1 MERLNGLDLFELF
14 KAGTAS
20 VLQKRKFLNDINV
33 FPVPDGDTGN
43 NLVYTMQTITSES
56 KAEDSFQATIDSISE
71 SALIGARGNSGII
84 FAQFVNGLRAGSTG
98 KEQIDVVDFSKM
110 ACESVDYVKNALSN
124 PVEGTMITVIRDW
137 AYFLDSVKDKAT
149 SFVDLLE
156 QSYQEAA
163 RSLERTKNLLK
174 VLKKNKVVDS
184 GAMGFVLFL
193 EGINKFLHHE
203 KIDIEIPEELA
214 LEDEHE
220 FDEELTYRYC
230 TEGLVMY
237 HPSFNQNA
245 LREKLAPLGD
255 SIVIAKGKDMF
266 RVHIH
271 TDQPGEVFQ
280 MLKEEGTVK
289 SQKVD
294 DMFLDVAFKNT
305 HSKMAIVTDS
315 IADISPELMLKYH
328 IYQIPA
334 TVMIEGSAY
343 MDKRT
348 ISNDILFDQIESG
361 VEYPT
366 TATPEVKYIKE
377 LIEKLLTKYEELV
390 IVSVASK
397 LSGTYSL
404 INQVV
409 KPHIE
414 AGKDIS
420 VIDSLNNSATEGLL
434 VYHAAKMIKEGH
446 AKKEIVEYLE
456 NEKKK
461 TKILVCLETFKYA
474 MMGGRVPKIVGKI
487 GMAIGLR
494 PIMSLAPDGSGTA
507 FGFALSQKGITK
519 KIAKYV
525 KNDMDK
531 QGITSYAIVHCQ
543 NEKLAKEYETLFTN
557 ELGLAPEYITE
568 ISSSVAIH
576 SGKGSVA
583 IGYIKK

>member
-366 TATPEVKYIKE
+366 TATPEVKYVKE

>member
-1 MERLNGLDLFELF
+1 M
-14 KAGTAS
+14 
-20 VLQKRKFLNDINV
+20 
-33 FPVPDGDTGN
+33 
-43 NLVYTMQTITSES
+43 
-56 KAEDSFQATIDSISE
+56 
-71 SALIGARGNSGII
+71 
-84 FAQFVNGLRAGSTG
+84 
-98 KEQIDVVDFSKM
+98 
-110 ACESVDYVKNALSN
+110 
-124 PVEGTMITVIRDW
+124 
-137 AYFLDSVKDKAT
+137 
-149 SFVDLLE
+149 
-156 QSYQEAA
+156 
-163 RSLERTKNLLK
+163 
-174 VLKKNKVVDS
+174 LKKNKVVDS

-203 KIDIEIPEELA
+203 KINIEIPEELA

-220 FDEELTYRYC
+220 FHEELTYRYC
-230 TEGLVMY
+230 TEGLVIH
-237 HPSFNQNA
+237 HPSFNQSE
-245 LREKLAPLGD
+245 LREKLTSYGD

-315 IADISPELMLKYH
+315 NADISSELMLEYH

-348 ISNDILFDQIESG
+348 ISNDILFDQIEKG

-366 TATPEVKYIKE
+366 TATPEVKYVKE
-377 LIEKLLTKYEELV
+377 LIGKLLTKYEQLV

-420 VIDSLNNSATEGLL
+420 VVDSFNNSATEGLL
-434 VYHAAKMIKEGH
+434 VYHAAKMIKDGQS
-446 AKKEIVEYLE
+446 KEDVVAYLE
-456 NEKKK
+456 KEKKN

-494 PIMSLAPDGSGTA
+494 PIMSLAPDGAGTA
-507 FGFALSQKGITK
+507 FGFAFSQKGITK
-519 KIAKYV
+519 KIVKYV

-543 NEKLAKEYETLFTN
+543 NEKLAKEYETLFTK

-568 ISSSVAIH
+568 ISSTVAIH

>member
-1 MERLNGLDLFELF
+1 MEKLNGVDFFELF
-14 KAGTAS
+14 KAGTSS
-20 VLQKRKFLNDINV
+20 VLQKRKLLNDINV

-71 SALIGARGNSGII
+71 SALIGARGNSGVI

-98 KEQIDVVDFSKM
+98 KEEIDVADFSKM

-137 AYFLDSVKDKAT
+137 AYFLDSLKDKVT

-156 QSYQEAA
+156 QGYDEAA
-163 RSLERTKNLLK
+163 KSLERTKELLK

-203 KIDIEIPEELA
+203 KVELEVPEELA
-214 LEDEHE
+214 IEDEHE

-230 TEGLVMY
+230 TEGLVQFYPTFDQM
-237 HPSFNQNA
+237 A
-245 LREKLAPLGD
+245 LREKLAPYGD
-255 SIVIAKGKDMF
+255 SIVLAKGKDMF
-266 RVHIH
+266 RIHIH

-280 MLKEEGTVK
+280 MLKKEGTIK

-315 IADISPELMLKYH
+315 IADISSDLMLQYH

-334 TVMIEGSAY
+334 TVMLEGNAY

-348 ISNDILFDQIESG
+348 ISNDILFDQIERG

-366 TATPEVKYIKE
+366 TATPEVKYVKE

-390 IVSVASK
+390 IVTVASK
-397 LSGTYSL
+397 LSGTYSM

-420 VIDSLNNSATEGLL
+420 VVDSLNNSASEGLL
-434 VYHAAKMIKEGH
+434 VYHAAQRIKNGASKEEVVRYLET
-446 AKKEIVEYLE
+446 AKKQ
-456 NEKKK
+456 

-474 MMGGRVPKIVGKI
+474 MMGGRVPKMVGKI

-507 FGFALSQKGITK
+507 FGFAFSQKGITK
-519 KIAKYV
+519 KILKYV
-525 KNDMDK
+525 KNDMEK
-531 QGITSYAIVHCQ
+531 QGISSYAIVHCQ
-543 NEKLAKEYETLFTN
+543 NEELAKEYEELFSK
-557 ELGLAPEYITE
+557 ELGFGPEYITE
-568 ISSSVAIH
+568 ISSTVAIH